1 MELISDQ
8 APQRR
13 LRSPS
18 GQRKGKERVIA
29 YGLLFAAIAVEVVAT
44 LLLKTADGFTKL
56 LPSLFVLIGYGLS
69 FFLLSLVLR
78 RGMDVAIVYAI
89 WSATGI
95 VAIAIVGAT
104 LLGER
109 LTTVQVL
116 GIGLIISGVTTLE
129 LGAHDHG

>member
-1 MELISDQ
+1 M
-8 APQRR
+8 
-13 LRSPS
+13 
-18 GQRKGKERVIA
+18 IA